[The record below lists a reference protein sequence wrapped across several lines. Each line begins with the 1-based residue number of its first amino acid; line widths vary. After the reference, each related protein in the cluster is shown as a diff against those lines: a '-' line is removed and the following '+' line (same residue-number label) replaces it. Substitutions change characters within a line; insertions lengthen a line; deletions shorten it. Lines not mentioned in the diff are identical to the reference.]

1 MLRRLRSYA
10 TFSNVVA
17 MLALFMALGGT
28 SYAALKIG
36 SKQIRNNS
44 VKSVDIRNNGVRG
57 KDIRDATITGR
68 DIAPGVIGGELK
80 ASAAEARRDSGPTN
94 IPASQNFTT
103 VATLSGLEPG
113 AYYISAK
120 VNQGSDVV
128 AQGRCRLS
136 TENDYDDSSQGL
148 RAHGAATGHNLQ
160 IIHTFTSAGAAVLAC
175 RSTAG
180 NWSATDTKVIAIHL
194 GAARTSIVSG

>member
-1 MLRRLRSYA
+1 MLRRLRTYA

-44 VKSVDIRNNGVRG
+44 VKSVDLRNNGIKSR
-57 KDIRDATITGR
+57 DIRDATITGK

-80 ASAAEARRDSGPTN
+80 ATAAEARRDSGPN
-94 IPASQNFTT
+94 NVPANQNFTT

-113 AYYISAK
+113 AYYISGK
-120 VNQGSDVV
+120 VNQASDIV
-128 AQGRCRLS
+128 AQGRCRIT

-160 IIHTFTSAGAAVLAC
+160 LIHTFGGTGTATLAC

-180 NWSATDTKVIAIHL
+180 NWSAADTKLIAIHL
-194 GAARTSIVSG
+194 GAARTSVVSG